1 MTKKKKTRLLV
12 CAIALLALV
21 IWTVW
26 SNITLDVT
34 EYTVSDPE
42 IPAAFDGFTIAQV
55 SDLHNDWMGEP
66 GGKLLIALQE
76 AQPDMI
82 VITGDMIDSRRTDI
96 PAALE
101 FAAEAVQIAPCFYV
115 PGNHEARISEYE
127 TFKKGLL
134 DLGVT
139 VLENEKRMILRSDQ
153 TISLLG
159 VVDPTSAVDYTKDR
173 AEQIMDENLASIS
186 REDGFTILLAHQ
198 PELID
203 IYTKHGVNLVLSGH
217 VHGGQL
223 RLPFVGALYAP
234 SQGLFPKYDAGLFR
248 EGDTQMII
256 SRGVGTSVIPL
267 RFHNPPELVLI
278 TLAQ

>member
-12 CAIALLALV
+12 CAIALLTLV

-139 VLENEKRMILRSDQ
+139 VLENEKRMILRSGQ

>member
-1 MTKKKKTRLLV
+1 M
-12 CAIALLALV
+12 
-21 IWTVW
+21 
-26 SNITLDVT
+26 
-34 EYTVSDPE
+34 
-42 IPAAFDGFTIAQV
+42 
-55 SDLHNDWMGEP
+55 
-66 GGKLLIALQE
+66 
-76 AQPDMI
+76 
-82 VITGDMIDSRRTDI
+82 
-96 PAALE
+96 
-101 FAAEAVQIAPCFYV
+101 
-115 PGNHEARISEYE
+115 
-127 TFKKGLL
+127 
-134 DLGVT
+134 T
-139 VLENEKRMILRSDQ
+139 VLENEKRMILRSGQ